1 IKALGGGRRMECCF
15 SENKATYVL
24 SNLAEVVERILTFL
38 PTKSLLRTACVCR
51 LWRDCARRILKTQQ
65 TLTWISTIGAGD
77 SEDHMLL
84 KVLAQ
89 NLENV
94 YMLPQTV
101 LLMADTETFLGEVDG
116 DEQKQDTTRVARF
129 LVLNKKFT
137 RLCSLLLGGSV
148 RPGLL
153 LAMTPMGSAGNRPQE
168 IEEGEAGFALLFP
181 KIEGVKIQSFHFSN
195 KDCKGRLFNETKLC
209 EAGLVNNPELRVVL
223 VFGYYTWKP
232 GYSRFINQVI
242 NPLNEKN
249 IVLIGGHTDALISS
263 TSERSSRKKDMYG
276 VAGLAFSGAQI
287 QAATVLLEQDIDN
300 AKTAEMA
307 MQRLKAANIP
317 ESNTIGFMC
326 ACVGR
331 GSSYYDDINNVEAD
345 AFRKVFPSI
354 PLFGFF
360 GNGEIGCDRIV
371 TGKFCFRECH
381 TDDKDDILHGYTTV
395 MALIHFG
402 SAK

>member
-1 IKALGGGRRMECCF
+1 MECCF

-116 DEQKQDTTRVARF
+116 DEQKQVTKSATEGAATI
-129 LVLNKKFT
+129 KK
-137 RLCSLLLGGSV
+137 LLPKGCQVVGLAA
-148 RPGLL
+148 PGVVV
-153 LAMTPMGSAGNRPQE
+153 TPMGSAGNRPQE

-263 TSERSSRKKDMYG
+263 TSESRKKDMYG

-402 SAK
+402 SAKEKQQ

>member
-1 IKALGGGRRMECCF
+1 MECCF

-116 DEQKQDTTRVARF
+116 DEQKQVTKSATEGAATI
-129 LVLNKKFT
+129 KK
-137 RLCSLLLGGSV
+137 LLPKGCQVVGLAA
-148 RPGLL
+148 PGVVV
-153 LAMTPMGSAGNRPQE
+153 TPMGSAGNRPQE

-263 TSERSSRKKDMYG
+263 TSERRRR
-276 VAGLAFSGAQI
+276 
-287 QAATVLLEQDIDN
+287 
-300 AKTAEMA
+300 
-307 MQRLKAANIP
+307 QRLA
-317 ESNTIGFMC
+317 
-326 ACVGR
+326 
-331 GSSYYDDINNVEAD
+331 
-345 AFRKVFPSI
+345 
-354 PLFGFF
+354 
-360 GNGEIGCDRIV
+360 
-371 TGKFCFRECH
+371 
-381 TDDKDDILHGYTTV
+381 
-395 MALIHFG
+395 
-402 SAK
+402 